1 MSILV
6 RVGKRGTIVIPKKV
20 RDRLGIK
27 DGDVLTMRMEN
38 NRIIIE
44 VVDLWSE
51 LRRRG
56 RHIKIDADEL
66 ERELDEE
73 DEAWMKKLGKL

>member
-1 MSILV
+1 MSITV

-20 RDRLGIK
+20 REKLGIK
-27 DGDVLTMRMEN
+27 DGDILTLHMEG

-44 VVDLWSE
+44 TMDLWNE
-51 LRRRG
+51 LRKRG
-56 RHIKIDADEL
+56 RCLKMSAEEL

-73 DEAWMKKLGKL
+73 DVVWTRKLEKL